1 MFFWIEL
8 TLAVL
13 SIAVAYSFPSLGA
26 SWFARAEHLLSRL
39 AQRRGLA
46 VAVVGAVALAARVA
60 LLPILPIPQPG
71 GHDDFGYLLLAD
83 TFAHGRLTNPT
94 HPMWVH
100 FESFHIIWQPTYT
113 AMFYPAQG
121 VIMALGQIVMG
132 HPFWGVWLSVG
143 VMCAAICWML
153 QGWLPPGWA
162 LLGGLLAVIR
172 LGTFSYWANSYFGGA
187 VAATGGALVLGAL
200 ARIKRSRR
208 LRDALLM
215 GLGFAIVANSRPY
228 EGLFFS
234 LPVVAALAVW
244 MFGKNRPLPEGA
256 GAPPLNPLLREEW
269 GKRPTSN
276 LPLKQEGIEMWWK
289 RVVTPLSLVL
299 VLAGCGMGYYFWR
312 TTGSPWETPHLLNA
326 RTYNPA
332 PYFPWQTLRPMPV
345 YHHAVMRELYLHTV
359 VGQYEEARSIT
370 GMIKNDSTALVKLW
384 GFYLGPALTLPLV
397 AVLATLPYRFSWRDI
412 RWSTRFLFL
421 ICATV
426 IAGSMLPIYF
436 LPHYAAPIACAVL
449 AVVLQSMRHLR
460 SRSRCDQPASFF
472 IARAIPLICLAM
484 LALRVGTKPL
494 HLPLP
499 PAWPGAGAPTWC
511 SPAPENVARARLV
524 AELSGYPGRQLAI
537 VRYGPHHDVLFH
549 EWVYNEASID
559 RAKVVW
565 ARDMGPA
572 KNQELIDY
580 FHDRAVWLVEA
591 DETPPKLSLYQAPT
605 EHVSSRLIDGAR

>member
-1 MFFWIEL
+1 MFFWHEL
-8 TLAVL
+8 ILAVL
-13 SIAVAYSFPSLGA
+13 SIAVAYTFPNLGA
-26 SWFARAEHLLSRL
+26 SWFARAEQLLSRL
-39 AQRRGLA
+39 AQKRGLA
-46 VAVVGAVALAARVA
+46 VVVVGLAALAARAA
-60 LLPILPIPQPG
+60 LLPILPVPQPG

-121 VIMALGQIVMG
+121 LIMALGQIVMG

-143 VMCAAICWML
+143 LMCAAICWML

-200 ARIKRSRR
+200 PRIKRSQRV
-208 LRDALLM
+208 RDALLM

-228 EGLFFS
+228 EGLFLG
-234 LPVVAALAVW
+234 LPVAGALGVW
-244 MFGKNRPLPEGA
+244 MFGENRVSLAPA
-256 GAPPLNPLLREEW
+256 GAPPLNPLLR
-269 GKRPTSN
+269 K
-276 LPLKQEGIEMWWK
+276 EGTQGWWK
-289 RVVTPLSLVL
+289 RVMAPLFLVL
-299 VLAGCGMGYYFWR
+299 VLAGGGMGYYFWR
-312 TTGSPWETPHLLNA
+312 TTGSPWEPPHLLNA

-332 PYFPWQTLRPMPV
+332 PYFPWQRLRPVPM
-345 YHHAVMRELYLHTV
+345 YHHAVMRELYLDTV
-359 VGQYEEARSIT
+359 VGQYNAARSIA

-384 GFYLGPALTLPLV
+384 GFYLGPALTVPYLV
-397 AVLATLPYRFSWRDI
+397 LLATLPFGFSWKDI
-412 RWSTRFLFL
+412 SSSTRFLL
-421 ICATV
+421 LVCLTV
-426 IAGSMLPIYF
+426 ITSSMLSIMF
-436 LPHYAAPIACAVL
+436 MPHYEAPITCVILALILQAMRRIRSQRAGLLVARVVPLVCVL
-449 AVVLQSMRHLR
+449 
-460 SRSRCDQPASFF
+460 
-472 IARAIPLICLAM
+472 M
-484 LALRVGTKPL
+484 LVLRVGAKPL
-494 HLPLP
+494 NLPLP
-499 PAWPGAGAPTWC
+499 PEWPGAGPPTWC

-537 VRYGPHHDVLFH
+537 VRYGPHHDALFH

-572 KNQELIDY
+572 QNKELVDY
-580 FHDRAVWLVEA
+580 FPDRHIWLVEA
-591 DETPPKLSLYQAPT
+591 DENPPRLSPYPAPAGRI
-605 EHVSSRLIDGAR
+605 SSPPIQGAQ